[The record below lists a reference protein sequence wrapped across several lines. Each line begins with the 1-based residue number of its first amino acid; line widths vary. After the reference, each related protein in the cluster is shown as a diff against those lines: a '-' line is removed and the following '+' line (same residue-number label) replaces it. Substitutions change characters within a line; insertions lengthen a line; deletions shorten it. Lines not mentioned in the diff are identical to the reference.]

1 MVCVQVVVVWRPLP
15 PKTVPVLK
23 PVFKPPKFVYDLAD
37 MFDIEGLPDLP
48 VLSEGDE
55 THNQPLEI
63 RAFGGVPM
71 ANLPAVLPKTKLIFR
86 PADALVFDSV
96 SIFSLLLVIG
106 SQRFDNPR
114 LDLLA
119 LVSFCFWGFRT
130 GKLLDWIRSRR
141 I

>member
-1 MVCVQVVVVWRPLP
+1 MVWRPLP
-15 PKTVPVLK
+15 PKPVLK
-23 PVFKPPKFVYDLAD
+23 PVFKPPKVVYDLAD
-37 MFDIEGLPDLP
+37 MFDIEGLPELPDL
-48 VLSEGDE
+48 SGEDDAQY
-55 THNQPLEI
+55 QPLEI

-86 PADALVFDSV
+86 PADAFVFDLV
-96 SIFSLLLVIG
+96 SIVSLVLVIG

-130 GKLLDWIRSRR
+130 GELRRTWIFQVSLR
-141 I
+141 